1 MPASKHRLI
10 RWPSNQGLPRMEDLE
25 ETLTGEGHPSYRMV
39 DPPCTYYHDRV
50 LERAET
56 RWVIRGRVMIGL
68 GDEQI
73 ELQAGDRI
81 DLSKGQRVWIRVV
94 SDDGASYLLAL
105 HGRRIQA

>member
-1 MPASKHRLI
+1 MPVPKHRLT
-10 RWPSNQGLPRMEDLE
+10 RWPSNHGLPRLE
-25 ETLTGEGHPSYRMV
+25 ELETTLTGEGHMPYRMV

-56 RWVIRGRVMIGL
+56 RWLIRGRVMIGM

-94 SDDGASYLLAL
+94 SDDGASYLLAP
-105 HGRRIQA
+105 HGRRNQV